1 MSTVNDKLRLIRQA
15 RDDIKTSLENKGQT
29 VDTDIRNYASA
40 IDNITTGTD
49 TSDATANVDDILAPK
64 TAYVNGKKIT
74 GNITANYD
82 TMSDITKMLDSTV
95 LNYCDSYVIG
105 DITYLVGTT
114 NTSLNVYVLQNNI
127 VITKNQFSLAEIF
140 GTTLQNDISLNTHTV
155 TDTAVSFSVGVS
167 YRNGGTGY
175 CNYRLINYNI
185 ETKEIS
191 INDTKLSINWAIKN
205 AGSVNPRKNR

>member
-1 MSTVNDKLRLIRQA
+1 MILIKIFAMQIMKQKKRILDIALDKISISSNRKNH
-15 RDDIKTSLENKGQT
+15 IKLNT
-29 VDTDIRNYASA
+29 IFY
-40 IDNITTGTD
+40 
-49 TSDATANVDDILAPK
+49 
-64 TAYVNGKKIT
+64 NGKKFQKF
-74 GNITANYD
+74 YD
-82 TMSDITKMLDSTV
+82 KVSGLIFFYEIINNKYKLPSID
-95 LNYCDSYVIG
+95 

-185 ETKEIS
+185 ETI
-191 INDTKLSINWAIKN
+191 
-205 AGSVNPRKNR
+205 